1 MNAQIDKT
9 EPILDA
15 VARDILEVQIDGASA
30 TADLATSALRLAE
43 RLHSRNHS
51 ELALRIVQASHELS
65 QSEGRDFERPLSAL
79 SRVVT
84 FLQQTAA
91 GVPLSPSTLIQ
102 ELDALYDAPQALGG
116 GESAKSESD
125 VSVYAEDNLAAYAQ
139 DPDMVA
145 AFVGEAAEHLELA
158 ESKLLAVEANPEDKD
173 ALNAVFRSFHTV
185 KGSAGF
191 LELHSIS
198 RLAHAGE
205 DLLDAAREDKVR
217 LSGPSLD
224 VILECLDCLKRQIE
238 SVRTTGQ
245 PPRTDRQMTELAAS
259 LRRFASAET
268 APATTQTPVA
278 VEPTAEVKTV
288 VPSTESTSVATSSSK
303 ATTDSAA
310 AKTNAASVQPTRSTP
325 AATPAG
331 TNEASIPEKSAPPA
345 SANPAEKTGA
355 MSESIRVDRHRLDL
369 LMDLIGELVLT
380 ESIVHEETTARNA
393 ETATEES
400 RSLTQLRKITRDLQ
414 ELSLTLRMVPASGL
428 FQKLTRLVRELSK
441 KLGKEI
447 DVVAEGSETE
457 LDKTIID
464 QVADPLIHIVR
475 NSIDHGVEC
484 DGEERVRAGK
494 PRRATIT
501 LRAFH
506 RGGSV
511 HIEVQDDGRGL
522 NTERILQKARDQ
534 GLIGPTE
541 TPSEREIYN
550 LIFAPGFSTAEKV
563 TDVSGRGVGMDVV
576 RRNIEA
582 LRGVTEIDSTRGAG
596 TTISLRLPLTLA
608 IIDGMIVSV
617 GGRRLIVPVS
627 SIIEAIRP
635 QPEQLASVAPRC
647 EILDVRGQ
655 NVPFFR
661 LERVLQI
668 SAQDADPTAGIVVLV
683 EDGNRLAGLLVDEI
697 IGRQQVVIKSL
708 GAIQNASTAYSGGA
722 VLPDGRVGL
731 ILDVHG
737 VLNLARSRRSP
748 TVPAA
753 GAVSL

>member
-1 MNAQIDKT
+1 MNAQLEQIDG
-9 EPILDA
+9 LVDA
-15 VARDILEVQIDGASA
+15 VAHGILEVQFDGAPG
-30 TADLATSALRLAE
+30 TAELATRALRLAG
-43 RLHSRNHS
+43 RLHAEKAS
-51 ELALRIVQASHELS
+51 EIALRIVQASHDLTQNSGEH
-65 QSEGRDFERPLSAL
+65 FERPLKLL
-79 SRVVT
+79 SRVVA
-84 FLQQTAA
+84 FLQKPGPGLPQGTAA
-91 GVPLSPSTLIQ
+91 MLE
-102 ELDALYDAPQALGG
+102 ELDAIYDAPSARCEAVAGE
-116 GESAKSESD
+116 GESEADSSC
-125 VSVYAEDNLAAYAQ
+125 EDNLAVYAQ
-139 DPDMVA
+139 DPEMVA

-158 ESKLLAVEANPEDKD
+158 ESKLLAVEANPEDMD

-191 LELHSIS
+191 LELHPIS

-205 DLLDAAREDKVR
+205 DLLDAAREGKVR
-217 LSGPSLD
+217 LTGPSLD
-224 VILECLDCLKRQIE
+224 VILECLDCLKLQIE

-245 PPRTDRQMTELAAS
+245 PPRTDRKMTDLAAT
-259 LRRFASAET
+259 LRRFAASTSDASTAKETPTIVAALVEVNPSCVEAPARNEAKNAREMEPTT
-268 APATTQTPVA
+268 APA
-278 VEPTAEVKTV
+278 PTAPKTQEQGVTEEVRG
-288 VPSTESTSVATSSSK
+288 PEK
-303 ATTDSAA
+303 AISAA
-310 AKTNAASVQPTRSTP
+310 SAPS
-325 AATPAG
+325 G
-331 TNEASIPEKSAPPA
+331 EKSPA
-345 SANPAEKTGA
+345 SA
-355 MSESIRVDRHRLDL
+355 ESIRVDRYRLDL

-380 ESIVHEETTARNA
+380 ESIVHEETTSRNA
-393 ETATEES
+393 ESATEES

-428 FQKLTRLVRELSK
+428 FQKLTRLVRELSR

-475 NSIDHGVEC
+475 NSIDHGIEC
-484 DGEERVRAGK
+484 DAEERVRAGK

-617 GGRRLIVPVS
+617 AGQRLIVPVS
-627 SIIEAIRP
+627 SIVEAIRP

-655 NVPFFR
+655 NVPYFR

-668 SAQDADPTAGIVVLV
+668 SKRDADPTEGIVVLV
-683 EDGNRLAGLLVDEI
+683 EDGNRLSGLLVDEI

-708 GAIQNASTAYSGGA
+708 GAIQQASAAYSGGA

-737 VLNLARSRRSP
+737 VLNIARSRRNP
-748 TVPAA
+748 AAVPA
-753 GAVSL
+753 GASAS